1 MNIWL
6 KIKEKL
12 LIGPQTLTRTTL
24 SSRLVKVDMS
34 MLTLDVD
41 KLWMKVKFAPA
52 AHQKKNSKIGP
63 TMRLCDQR

>member
-24 SSRLVKVDMS
+24 FSRLVKVDMS

-41 KLWMKVKFAPA
+41 KLRMKVKFAPA